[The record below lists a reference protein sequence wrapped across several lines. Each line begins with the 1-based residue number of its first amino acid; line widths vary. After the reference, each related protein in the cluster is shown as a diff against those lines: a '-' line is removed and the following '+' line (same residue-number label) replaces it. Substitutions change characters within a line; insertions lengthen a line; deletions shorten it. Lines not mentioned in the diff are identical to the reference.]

1 MSENV
6 IGKFCALGKKNT
18 MVYPKNIPGYASPE
32 PQVITEDKQQLK
44 FVYTPIPMGG
54 HENK

>member
-18 MVYPKNIPGYASPE
+18 MVYPKTIPGYNSPE
-32 PQVITEDKQQLK
+32 PQALTENKQKIK
-44 FVYTPIPMGG
+44 FVSL
-54 HENK
+54 